1 MFIAAPS
8 VWDGF
13 PVSDTV
19 PFISDISDKHYQ
31 SISPKIA
38 AERENTASLR
48 NKVSWSRYDGQW
60 SGHVETPKNV
70 EDFQTRVSTT
80 GKYVPVMVDTYLAS
94 QPWR

>member
-31 SISPKIA
+31 SISLKKIRRFSVTRSAGADTTVSGQVTWKHPKMWRISK
-38 AERENTASLR
+38 RGFLQLENMC
-48 NKVSWSRYDGQW
+48 
-60 SGHVETPKNV
+60 P
-70 EDFQTRVSTT
+70 
-80 GKYVPVMVDTYLAS
+80 
-94 QPWR
+94 